1 MRRITHITCSE
12 WKETSL
18 NAVGSWDCQAQG
30 PPGDRRVRSWG
41 CWAGPEMGRDPWP
54 KISSL
59 WASPERLR
67 GKPGPP
73 EPLSLKRV
81 PGSCVQ
87 TGVRY
92 LGVGRSRELP

>member
-59 WASPERLR
+59 WASPR
-67 GKPGPP
+67 GSEG
-73 EPLSLKRV
+73 SLV
-81 PGSCVQ
+81 PQNLC
-87 TGVRY
+87 
-92 LGVGRSRELP
+92 P